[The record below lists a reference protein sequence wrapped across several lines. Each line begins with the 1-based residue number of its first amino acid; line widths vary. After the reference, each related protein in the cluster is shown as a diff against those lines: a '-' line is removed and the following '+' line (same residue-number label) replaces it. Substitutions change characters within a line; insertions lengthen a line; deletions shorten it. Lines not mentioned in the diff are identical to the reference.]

1 MKQSM
6 KFFRQVCVLLALA
19 GLSACG
25 GPDKGTLKAEIEETR
40 TSISDELTALNT
52 VKMERQSELDGL
64 KEDVKWEYSKE
75 LETLVKQ
82 YESEFSQLKE
92 NMSEL
97 VEIEGSLGGYEEK
110 LGGMPL
116 EYSAR
121 LTEEMFK
128 EKAERAEELISNNE
142 AIEEKMSDLSD
153 QIDRI

>member
-25 GPDKGTLKAEIEETR
+25 GPDKGALKAEIEETR

-97 VEIEGSLGGYEEK
+97 EEIEGSLGGYEEK
-110 LGGMPL
+110 LGGMPF
-116 EYSAR
+116 EYSTR